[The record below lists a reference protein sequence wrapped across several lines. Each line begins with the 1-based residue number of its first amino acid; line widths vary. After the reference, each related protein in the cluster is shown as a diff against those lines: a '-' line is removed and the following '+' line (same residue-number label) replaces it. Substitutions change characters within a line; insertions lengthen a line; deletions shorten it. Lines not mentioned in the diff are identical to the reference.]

1 MNSRRQPYNL
11 VFVFL
16 LLSITSVIEV
26 DRDRHLLRTSP
37 KTVDVAAVLLRE
49 ERGVR
54 HCAPEGLISWSV
66 NHKASG
72 HDSPAKALSSL
83 LVGADGGDD
92 GAVGDGYRGWG
103 RGHQP

>member
-54 HCAPEGLISWSV
+54 HCAPEGLISWSIIK
-66 NHKASG
+66 HPAMTSQLRPYQACASV
-72 HDSPAKALSSL
+72 PMVVTMEL
-83 LVGADGGDD
+83 
-92 GAVGDGYRGWG
+92 
-103 RGHQP
+103 